1 MIKKIKINKVSPE
14 LITWSKAH
22 RILKIEWSKR
32 IEWSKLWVERDIQGY
47 LIQPPSQYR
56 NLCHSNPARWSPV
69 LCLSTPRAC
78 YSAVA
83 LMGNSGCQI
92 VYLDGDPKTA
102 CLEPPSPET
111 TEKKSIVSSS
121 WQCFSYWKTALLS
134 SLSLLPFKPNIP
146 DCCNCFLSN
155 QVPIPLAIWISFSTL
170 VFLELC
176 WLWPTERNLF
186 FISSVHIYLHINET
200 QVS

>member
-1 MIKKIKINKVSPE
+1 MDS
-14 LITWSKAH
+14 
-22 RILKIEWSKR
+22 
-32 IEWSKLWVERDIQGY
+32 
-47 LIQPPSQYR
+47 
-56 NLCHSNPARWSPV
+56 
-69 LCLSTPRAC
+69 
-78 YSAVA
+78 
-83 LMGNSGCQI
+83 SGCQI

-102 CLEPPSPET
+102 SLEPPSPET

-176 WLWPTERNLF
+176 WLWPTERS
-186 FISSVHIYLHINET
+186 ILHIISTHIPAYKWNRSFIKQYVGLLADTNLYIFQFNSMLFSILCSILFCKGRLLST
-200 QVS
+200 QWISYSLISGNP